1 MNIYKWTITQKQKT
15 IEKLKEQNKELTQ
28 YIEDYNIPAL
38 QANIEETIKTREE
51 LEQIIEECRLLKF
64 QYEQLKNDIE
74 LEKIKIS
81 NAIKQMI

>member
-1 MNIYKWTITQKQKT
+1 MKIYKWNIMQKQKI
-15 IEKLKEQNKELTQ
+15 IEKLREQNRELTQ
-28 YIEDYNIPAL
+28 YIEDYNIRTL

-74 LEKIKIS
+74 LEKIKQY
-81 NAIKQMI
+81 IKYKIKN

>member
-1 MNIYKWTITQKQKT
+1 MSIYKWNITQKQKT
-15 IEKLKEQNKELTQ
+15 IEKLREQNKELTQ
-28 YIEDYNIPAL
+28 YIEDYNICTL
-38 QANIEETIKTREE
+38 QENIEETIRTREE

-74 LEKIKIS
+74 LEKLKIS